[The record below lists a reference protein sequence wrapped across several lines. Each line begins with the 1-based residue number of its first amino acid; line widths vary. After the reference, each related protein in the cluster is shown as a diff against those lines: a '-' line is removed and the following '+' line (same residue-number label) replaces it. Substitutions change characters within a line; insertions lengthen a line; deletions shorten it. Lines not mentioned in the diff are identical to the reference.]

1 MYFPNINFGIEV
13 DEEHHKNHKE
23 ADIKRFEEIY
33 SNMSNQKKFQFSQNA
48 ISGETP
54 DYKEERI
61 TCYGVSFEQLE
72 QQIDD
77 VVLKIKSK
85 IKSKKIEWYVDYQKQ
100 VDSLTEQVLKVG
112 DNIVFPTIDTIV
124 NSLYKGDLKKYGVRK
139 GTYRTQ
145 IFNEVPEL
153 DNHILW
159 FPRLAVEE
167 NGKFKA
173 KGDWNN
179 QLVDDYIR
187 EYNESKPLENKNT
200 KNNNGTNKE
209 PNYRITFARTENLL
223 GEKGYQF
230 IGIFE
235 KISSEIESKAGTK
248 YYVSEYKRI
257 SDQVRIYP
265 K

>member
-1 MYFPNINFGIEV
+1 M
-13 DEEHHKNHKE
+13 
-23 ADIKRFEEIY
+23 
-33 SNMSNQKKFQFSQNA
+33 
-48 ISGETP
+48 
-54 DYKEERI
+54 
-61 TCYGVSFEQLE
+61 
-72 QQIDD
+72 
-77 VVLKIKSK
+77 
-85 IKSKKIEWYVDYQKQ
+85 
-100 VDSLTEQVLKVG
+100 TEQVLKVG

-179 QLVDDYIR
+179 QLVDDYIC

-257 SDQVRIYP
+257 SDQVIIYP